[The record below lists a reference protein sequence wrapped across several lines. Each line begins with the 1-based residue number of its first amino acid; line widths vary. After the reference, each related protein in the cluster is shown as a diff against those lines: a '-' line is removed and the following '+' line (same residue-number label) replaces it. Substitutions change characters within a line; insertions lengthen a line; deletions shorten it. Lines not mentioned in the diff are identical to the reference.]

1 MEWYAGEIDDNT
13 KKLTLQFVPVDEKE
27 FEEVEV
33 DVTGILSKEE
43 LIQKVNEMELP
54 WNRYIKIVLVRKE
67 KIRVRYR
74 HL

>member
-1 MEWYAGEIDDNT
+1 MEWYTGEIDDIT
-13 KKLTLQFVPVDEKE
+13 KKLSTQFIPVDEKE
-27 FEEVEV
+27 FEEIEI

-43 LIQKVNEMELP
+43 LTQKINEMELP

-67 KIRVRYR
+67 KIGVRYR